1 MVAICLTD
9 IRRLS
14 PANASISNITKQIQK
29 KTIENAQTMARD
41 FMKKGYRVV
50 SGGTDTHQV
59 LIDLISKGISGKSAK
74 NCLGSGAVSARGM
87 AAPQMQRIV
96 EFMNAAM
103 INQNNNE
110 ILKETSDKTLELC
123 KAFPVN
129 RSA

>member
-1 MVAICLTD
+1 
-9 IRRLS
+9 
-14 PANASISNITKQIQK
+14 
-29 KTIENAQTMARD
+29 MARA

-74 NCLGSGAVSARGM
+74 NCLGSGAASARGM
-87 AAPQMQRIV
+87 TAPQMQRIV

-110 ILKETSDKTLELC
+110 ILKETSDETRNYVKHFLLTDLLDTFFVLLVLF
-123 KAFPVN
+123 ATF
-129 RSA
+129 